1 MCHGHVGL
9 KDCSCL
15 GAYVANRAGGLSA
28 ATSLAHR
35 LPKTSTGCVANLCHG
50 RGELCGAALRTHTV
64 CYWEP
69 PRCALTLFAIGSLSA
84 HVPVELSKSAC
95 QALLM
100 FYWHGTERVA
110 PENDDSL
117 GRLP

>member
-1 MCHGHVGL
+1 MLEAYLRLLPWRTDCL
-9 KDCSCL
+9 K
-15 GAYVANRAGGLSA
+15 RALDVLLICVMEGGNHA
-28 ATSLAHR
+28 A
-35 LPKTSTGCVANLCHG
+35 
-50 RGELCGAALRTHTV
+50 
-64 CYWEP
+64 

-84 HVPVELSKSAC
+84 HVPLELSKSAC